1 MITRYQY
8 KILKKALRNC
18 GFTPSN
24 QREVDACKYLFNK
37 KNALCAQD
45 RKITHMKSHKRVKSP

>member
-1 MITRYQY
+1 MVTRYQY

-18 GFTPSN
+18 GFTPIN

-45 RKITHMKSHKRVKSP
+45 CESTNMKSRKQEKLP

>member
-1 MITRYQY
+1 MVTRYQY

-18 GFTPSN
+18 GFTPIN

-37 KNALCAQD
+37 KCFMRSRL
-45 RKITHMKSHKRVKSP
+45 REYEYEITQA

>member
-1 MITRYQY
+1 LVTRYQY

-18 GFTPSN
+18 GFTPIN

-37 KNALCAQD
+37 KMLYAL
-45 RKITHMKSHKRVKSP
+45 KIARVRI

>member
-1 MITRYQY
+1 MVTRYQY

-18 GFTPSN
+18 GFTPIN

-37 KNALCAQD
+37 NALCAQD
-45 RKITHMKSHKRVKSP
+45 CESTNMKSRKQEKLP